1 MTDNPLK
8 RLKEMVSSGPV
19 EFIFEAEQSLSL
31 IEACG
36 SNLVFLQTHNFGEL
50 FGTIQ
55 GLAINQFVLSV
66 TKLFEK
72 PSTRYPNVSIR
83 SILEFIEKNAD
94 RLELQN
100 PKLAREGLKVLGL
113 DTSAF
118 DATDTSAQKNV
129 VIARRLRDK
138 IPDVENHAALRAL
151 KTLRD
156 KKITHPE
163 DIDLATIEKT
173 TWEEGEKLLVLPRGV
188 VGVIGDAY
196 LSTAYWD
203 NEGNYCGSIDGS
215 RVGRAMQRLI
225 KAADK

>member
-1 MTDNPLK
+1 MIDDPVK

-36 SNLVFLQTHNFGEL
+36 SNQDFLQKHNFGEL

-72 PSTRYPNVSIR
+72 PSARYPNVGVP
-83 SILEFIEKNAD
+83 SILEFIEQNAD

-100 PKLAREGLKVLGL
+100 PKLARQGLEILRLG
-113 DTSAF
+113 TSAF
-118 DATDTSAQKNV
+118 DSADSSAQKNA
-129 VIARRLRDK
+129 VIVQHLRDQ
-138 IPDVENHAALRAL
+138 IPNIENHAALRAL

-156 KKITHPE
+156 KKIAHPE
-163 DIDLATIEKT
+163 DIDLTAIEKT

-203 NEGNYCGSIDGS
+203 NKGNYFLSIDGS